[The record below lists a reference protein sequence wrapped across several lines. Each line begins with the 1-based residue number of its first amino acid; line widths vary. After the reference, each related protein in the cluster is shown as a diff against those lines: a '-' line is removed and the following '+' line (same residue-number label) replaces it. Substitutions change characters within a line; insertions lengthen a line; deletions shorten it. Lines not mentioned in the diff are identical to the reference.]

1 MWAEW
6 EDYQRAYPTSAASIN
21 VGQYVELAQQAE
33 LLINART
40 HYMSRSAS
48 SEAELAVLGACQM
61 ALVQMLES
69 EAQEDAAR
77 GGSGSLL
84 SANNSG
90 YSETYASAEDTRVH
104 RQRAHLSRIQ
114 SYLSAPETAWMLYQ
128 GGVYHA

>member
-6 EDYQRAYPTSAASIN
+6 EDYQRAYPTSAALIN
-21 VGQYVELAQQAE
+21 AGQYIELAQQAE

-69 EAQEDAAR
+69 EAQEDTAR

-90 YSETYASAEDTRVH
+90 YSETYASAEDIRVY
-104 RQRAHLSRIQ
+104 RQRIHQTTIQ
-114 SYLSAPETAWMLYQ
+114 QYLSAPETAWMLYQ